1 MAWVI
6 FHNFL
11 ENQEGGDAINLEA
24 AGDDIRCMLID
35 NTRAPVQ
42 ATDET
47 MVDIDDNEVTGTNYT
62 AGGYDI
68 ASQDI
73 SLAAGTVKFDCEDL
87 TWNQSGS
94 GFSDAY
100 YAVLYKYTG
109 TPANDRVIAYAD
121 LSGPVG
127 NVSGDLTLEMDTNGI
142 FQKTCS

>member
-6 FHNFL
+6 FDNFL

-24 AGDDIRCMLID
+24 AGDDVRCMLITV
-35 NTRAPVQ
+35 TRAPVK

-62 AGGYDI
+62 AGGFDCSNQDI
-68 ASQDI
+68 A
-73 SLAAGTVKFDCEDL
+73 LAAGTVTFDVDDCI
-87 TWNQSGS
+87 WYQSGS
-94 GFSDAY
+94 GFNDAR

-121 LSGPVG
+121 LGGNKG
-127 NVSGDLTLEMDTNGI
+127 NVSGDLTLEMDAAGVFT
-142 FQKTCS
+142 KTSS